1 MLAYS
6 GATFAFKYW
15 WGSGQK
21 LGKGEKKKI
30 EKRRKRKKE
39 EKKDRG
45 KEEKA
50 TPRAPTQL
58 ASLCLLITYLGSLY

>member
-15 WGSGQK
+15 WGSGQN
-21 LGKGEKKKI
+21 LGKEENREKKK
-30 EKRRKRKKE
+30 KRKKEKE
-39 EKKDRG
+39 EKKDSW

-50 TPRAPTQL
+50 APRAPTQL
-58 ASLCLLITYLGSLY
+58 ASLRLLITYLGSLY